1 MAGSIGAGKSTVARA
16 VAECLSAPLHSID
29 DDKRAVGAATPQFAS
44 WVAEG
49 TPFPD
54 DFRVA
59 VFART
64 LDKLAEIRRSSPHVV
79 VEETFHRKALR
90 DQFFDS
96 AGELLGG
103 FALVEVVADEATIIE
118 RLRNRATTEAG
129 HLAGIDM
136 HRAFLAVSDPQ
147 DRAGYVFDNG
157 ADFASEL
164 ERCCAFLRAAIRD
177 ADGSGRR
184 SAS

>member
-1 MAGSIGAGKSTVARA
+1 VARA
-16 VAECLSAPLHSID
+16 IAECMSAPLHSID
-29 DDKRAVGAATPQFAS
+29 DDKRAVGAATPRFAT

-54 DFRVA
+54 DFRLA

-64 LDKLAEIRRSSPHVV
+64 LEELAKLRHRAPHVV

-90 DQFFDS
+90 DGFFDA

-103 FALVEVVADEATIIE
+103 FALVEVVADEATIVD
-118 RLRNRATTEAG
+118 RLRKRATTEAS

-136 HRAFLAVSDPQ
+136 YRAFQRISDPQ
-147 DRAGYVFDNG
+147 DRVGYVFDNG
-157 ADFASEL
+157 ADFTMEL
-164 ERCCAFLRAAIRD
+164 VRCCTFLQAAIRD
-177 ADGSGRR
+177 ADGSAGRGVP
-184 SAS
+184 